1 MNILPLKVYFVEF
14 RVGKPFI
21 LCVTMTPGHPNQP
34 ANQAGQQRNHFETDN
49 FITGGERWI
58 GLGRRGE
65 GGVEWVSKKGER
77 GKVSEREVGRFLE
90 ALLNHS
96 LNNLRFR
103 ASVTQFFR
111 TQKDTLVFT
120 YFI

>member
-1 MNILPLKVYFVEF
+1 MGEEG
-14 RVGKPFI
+14 R
-21 LCVTMTPGHPNQP
+21 
-34 ANQAGQQRNHFETDN
+34 
-49 FITGGERWI
+49 GGSRE
-58 GLGRRGE
+58 
-65 GGVEWVSKKGER
+65 VSKKGER
-77 GKVSEREVGRFLE
+77 GKVSERGVGRFLE

-120 YFI
+120 YFILIRKDRQTDRHVQKQTNKLERPRKV